1 MKPIQTIMRHRFG
14 ATVRRYAVVL
24 LSAIGTL
31 SSVFANLEQ
40 DTDKIEDLYGN
51 IVERRLRDDGTVS
64 VLYHKDGYLYLV
76 VFANNRSVSETY
88 LHVKGTDLS
97 EKEIMKF
104 LKANAGTA
112 TWAAEG
118 AGKARRFKRSDGKAE
133 ASYTTVRGKPAL
145 LVRELSR

>member
-64 VLYHKDGYLYLV
+64 VLYHKDRYLYLV
-76 VFANNRSVSETY
+76 VFANNRSTSETY

-97 EKEIMKF
+97 EKEDHEIS
-104 LKANAGTA
+104 
-112 TWAAEG
+112 EG
-118 AGKARRFKRSDGKAE
+118 KCRRRKMGSGRGGKGPSIQAQRW
-133 ASYTTVRGKPAL
+133 
-145 LVRELSR
+145 